1 MCVAGK
7 PIKISEI
14 FVSKEILAL
23 KSHQA
28 LAWSQSQNKHNTDK
42 SLRRGKFFAGGKLQ
56 VTSPQKLQ
64 VTSLQKLQVRK
75 SYKIQESIRRQGN
88 GKF

>member
-1 MCVAGK
+1 MGWSIFWATFSQTHLVTLPAAQLTMCVAGK

-28 LAWSQSQNKHNTDK
+28 LA
-42 SLRRGKFFAGGKLQ
+42 
-56 VTSPQKLQ
+56 
-64 VTSLQKLQVRK
+64 
-75 SYKIQESIRRQGN
+75 
-88 GKF
+88 

>member
-28 LAWSQSQNKHNTDK
+28 LA
-42 SLRRGKFFAGGKLQ
+42 
-56 VTSPQKLQ
+56 
-64 VTSLQKLQVRK
+64 
-75 SYKIQESIRRQGN
+75 
-88 GKF
+88 